1 MQTAA
6 RGTVSAADLAFFER
20 NGYLVVRGL
29 LTPDEVQRMRQR
41 ADELVAPEREYSQA
55 NRARRKAQEQAYAA
69 VGRGAGGEERG
80 SEPARGSEGRS
91 SGSEGRSEGGRGTG
105 GGMSMDM
112 GTENMSPTKR
122 ADPAQFEDEA
132 LTAQHGRRGPYLY
145 IRRTRP
151 VDQAVREAAQGS
163 PDPFERG
170 DVTLENLTDNDPL
183 FRQMAEHPGVL
194 GVMRALLGP
203 NLVMW
208 YDHLYGKAPYN
219 DSGPYHGANRYHQDG
234 FYFFSERSATC
245 WMALDEVTAEHGCM
259 RYIPLTAGYGRFPE
273 FDVLARGIGVAELEQ
288 EALVP
293 LQPGDVAFHDRLT
306 VHGTGPNETGTRRRG
321 WAVHFTRAES
331 RWGDFRDDPSLA
343 PYSAVQTA
351 DGMHL
356 RNGFITG
363 NRHYLLVAGE
373 RSPGAV

>member
-1 MQTAA
+1 
-6 RGTVSAADLAFFER
+6 
-20 NGYLVVRGL
+20 
-29 LTPDEVQRMRQR
+29 
-41 ADELVAPEREYSQA
+41 
-55 NRARRKAQEQAYAA
+55 
-69 VGRGAGGEERG
+69 
-80 SEPARGSEGRS
+80 
-91 SGSEGRSEGGRGTG
+91 
-105 GGMSMDM
+105 M

-259 RYIPLTAGYGRFPE
+259 RYIPSHRR
-273 FDVLARGIGVAELEQ
+273 VR
-288 EALVP
+288 ALPRVRR
-293 LQPGDVAFHDRLT
+293 PGPGASAW
-306 VHGTGPNETGTRRRG
+306 PSWSRRRLSPC
-321 WAVHFTRAES
+321 S
-331 RWGDFRDDPSLA
+331 RGTWPST
-343 PYSAVQTA
+343 TA
-351 DGMHL
+351 
-356 RNGFITG
+356 
-363 NRHYLLVAGE
+363 
-373 RSPGAV
+373 

>member
-1 MQTAA
+1 
-6 RGTVSAADLAFFER
+6 
-20 NGYLVVRGL
+20 
-29 LTPDEVQRMRQR
+29 MRQR
-41 ADELVAPEREYSQA
+41 ADELVAPEREYGQA

-69 VGRGAGGEERG
+69 AGAGQGAVAERGAERG
-80 SEPARGSEGRS
+80 GPGM
-91 SGSEGRSEGGRGTG
+91 G
-105 GGMSMDM
+105 GGMGMGTSMDM

-163 PDPFERG
+163 RDPFERG

-183 FRQMAEHPGVL
+183 FRQMAGHPGVL

-331 RWGDFRDDPSLA
+331 RWGDFRDDPTLA